1 LAAARDAKLTQ
12 IGESAR
18 LVEKVLERDRQLA
31 ELQATLGGLRETAAA
46 GLARPVAPAVTR
58 GPRDGTSG
66 LAARVSEALLASG
79 VVDVQVAE
87 ADGPR
92 AGALFD
98 LLLLVPDP
106 LGGQRALQAPRAE
119 LASDGR
125 GLQLLCPDARVA
137 GAVAPGAYAIDLP
150 DPDLPAWEALGLPLP
165 QGYLQRAS
173 VAAALTLVVG
183 PHGWSVSSLQG
194 WDGSTLLGLELSRPE
209 PGGGERIV
217 RAARASL
224 SPVGPEL
231 VLEQGSIR
239 TRGDE
244 RPFFGGT
251 YRIALPGAD
260 YGSWLASVGPPGP

>member
-1 LAAARDAKLTQ
+1 
-12 IGESAR
+12 
-18 LVEKVLERDRQLA
+18 
-31 ELQATLGGLRETAAA
+31 
-46 GLARPVAPAVTR
+46 
-58 GPRDGTSG
+58 
-66 LAARVSEALLASG
+66 
-79 VVDVQVAE
+79 
-87 ADGPR
+87 
-92 AGALFD
+92 
-98 LLLLVPDP
+98 
-106 LGGQRALQAPRAE
+106 
-119 LASDGR
+119 
-125 GLQLLCPDARVA
+125 
-137 GAVAPGAYAIDLP
+137 
-150 DPDLPAWEALGLPLP
+150 
-165 QGYLQRAS
+165 
-173 VAAALTLVVG
+173 VVG